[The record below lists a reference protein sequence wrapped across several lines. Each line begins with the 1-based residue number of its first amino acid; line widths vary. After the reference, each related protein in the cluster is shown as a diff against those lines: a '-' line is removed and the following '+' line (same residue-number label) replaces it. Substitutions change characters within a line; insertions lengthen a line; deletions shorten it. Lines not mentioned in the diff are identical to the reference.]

1 MLQSPGPWYIVKFR
15 EGTKSGFRQKDLE
28 HEKKES
34 CVLTRGASQVGPV
47 VKDPLVNAGDARNEG
62 SDPGRGRVPRGGNDT
77 PFWYSCLEN
86 PTDRGAWRATVHGV
100 AKSQTRLNI

>member
-34 CVLTRGASQVGPV
+34 CVLTRGASQVGPM
-47 VKDPLVNAGDARNEG
+47 VKNLPACAGDIR
-62 SDPGRGRVPRGGNDT
+62 
-77 PFWYSCLEN
+77 
-86 PTDRGAWRATVHGV
+86 DRGSIPGLGRFSWRRGWLPTPTFLPEESRG
-100 AKSQTRLNI
+100 QTSLVSFSP